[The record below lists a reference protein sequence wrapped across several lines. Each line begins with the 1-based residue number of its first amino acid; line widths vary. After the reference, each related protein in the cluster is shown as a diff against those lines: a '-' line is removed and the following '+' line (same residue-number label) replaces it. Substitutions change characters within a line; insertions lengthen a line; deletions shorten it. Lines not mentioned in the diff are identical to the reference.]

1 MDNINLCP
9 SHKVLS
15 YDYVFP
21 SRTNKQHMLI
31 SDLNLWYYS
40 LPTCRCEMFFQF
52 FIILRE
58 WIYLLSSSIH
68 KSCQKQVNYTK
79 LIWFVSSPSPRWF
92 LYRYFFYRHRNPSSR
107 PIVHIISEQT
117 KMSTC
122 PLIIKTNSKHKH
134 KRVI

>member
-1 MDNINLCP
+1 MDNIDLCP

-31 SDLNLWYYS
+31 SDLNILILFFANLQMWNV
-40 LPTCRCEMFFQF
+40 FQF

-68 KSCQKQVNYTK
+68 KSCQKQVSYTK

-92 LYRYFFYRHRNPSSR
+92 
-107 PIVHIISEQT
+107 HIDTSFIDTETRLVDQSYTSLVSKQR
-117 KMSTC
+117 C
-122 PLIIKTNSKHKH
+122 RRAHYQDQLIT
-134 KRVI
+134 

>member
-31 SDLNLWYYS
+31 SDLNILILFFANLQMWNV
-40 LPTCRCEMFFQF
+40 FQF

-79 LIWFVSSPSPRWF
+79 LIWFVRSLSPRWF
-92 LYRYFFYRHRNPSSR
+92 YIDTSFIDTETRLVDQSYTSLVSKQRCRRAHY
-107 PIVHIISEQT
+107 QDQ
-117 KMSTC
+117 
-122 PLIIKTNSKHKH
+122 LKT
-134 KRVI
+134 

>member
-1 MDNINLCP
+1 MDNIDLCP

-31 SDLNLWYYS
+31 SDLNILILFFANLQMWNV
-40 LPTCRCEMFFQF
+40 FQF

-92 LYRYFFYRHRNPSSR
+92 
-107 PIVHIISEQT
+107 HIDTSFIDTETRLVDQSYTSLVSKQR
-117 KMSTC
+117 C
-122 PLIIKTNSKHKH
+122 RRAHYQDQLIT
-134 KRVI
+134 